1 MQPFFSV
8 KHTKKIHNVGAN
20 FYGKIVNFE
29 TDKSFLKEIQNLI
42 CE

>member
-1 MQPFFSV
+1 MQLFFIV

-20 FYGKIVNFE
+20 YYGKIVKFE
-29 TDKSFLKEIQNLI
+29 TDKFFLKEIQNLI